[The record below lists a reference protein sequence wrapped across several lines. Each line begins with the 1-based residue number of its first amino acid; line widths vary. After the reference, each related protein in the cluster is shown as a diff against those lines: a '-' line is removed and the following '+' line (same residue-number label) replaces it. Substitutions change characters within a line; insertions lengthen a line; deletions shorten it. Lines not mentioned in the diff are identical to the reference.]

1 MKEMY
6 RYRTG
11 MEGKSLENRKEDTED
26 KDITQ
31 TGKHRNS
38 HTLNKQ
44 DHDIF
49 LKSSRSSNLKVEKYK
64 NAVCTIPFCIQHV
77 LKVESGSHESGM

>member
-49 LKSSRSSNLKVEKYK
+49 LKSSRSSNLKVGISAHPCTNIDSERGK
-64 NAVCTIPFCIQHV
+64 N
-77 LKVESGSHESGM
+77 

>member
-49 LKSSRSSNLKVEKYK
+49 SKSSHSSNLKVGISAHPCTNIDSERGK
-64 NAVCTIPFCIQHV
+64 N
-77 LKVESGSHESGM
+77 